1 MKNNKLA
8 VIYALLAVAMWSTV
22 ATAFKLSLAE
32 MTLLQLLTGASFFS
46 TLVLSAFL
54 LFQRKLVEA
63 LSDISFNLKSIL
75 VLALLN
81 PVIYYIILFKAY
93 ELLPAQVAQS
103 LNYTWA
109 ITLTLLSVPL
119 LKHTLTK
126 RDLIA
131 IILGYIGVVFISLS
145 GKSLT
150 GELNY
155 WGIFLAMFSTIIWA
169 LYWLLNARD
178 KRPPI
183 IKLFQSFLFS
193 VPILL
198 TISLVF
204 EGVPESYNIKQL
216 YGIAYV
222 GVFEMGLAF
231 ICWQMALHFTDKV
244 SRVSTLIFLSPFI
257 SLFIINHVLGE
268 PLFATTFIGLALII
282 IGILIQ
288 NSKATAKQKAPE

>member
-46 TLVLSAFL
+46 LLVLTSFL
-54 LFQRKLVEA
+54 IWQGKLKA
-63 LSDISFNLKSIL
+63 AISGIPINLKSIL

-81 PVIYYIILFKAY
+81 PVIYYIVLFKAY
-93 ELLPAQVAQS
+93 DLLPAQVAQS

-119 LKHTLTK
+119 LKHKLTK
-126 RDLIA
+126 RDLVAVIF
-131 IILGYIGVVFISLS
+131 GYIGVVFISFS
-145 GKSLT
+145 GKSIT

-155 WGIFLAMFSTIIWA
+155 LGIFLAMFSTIIWA

-178 KRPPI
+178 KRAPI
-183 IKLFQSFLFS
+183 IKLFQSFLFA

-198 TISLVF
+198 IITLSY
-204 EGVPESYNIKQL
+204 EGLPESYNSKQL
-216 YGIAYV
+216 LGIAYV

-231 ICWQMALHFTDKV
+231 ICWQMALHFTDRV
-244 SRVSTLIFLSPFI
+244 SRISTLIFLSPFI
-257 SLFIINHVLGE
+257 SLFIINRVLGE
-268 PLFATTFIGLALII
+268 PLSITTFVGLALII
-282 IGILIQ
+282 FGIMVQ
-288 NSKATAKQKAPE
+288 QSEKQT